1 MSLRSPPLAAPAR
14 LWLQEAL
21 SAAGL
26 PADAGPDALAMQAE
40 GRAMRD
46 TLAADLATLPGLQT
60 VLALGPDEAPRPGG
74 EAPPAAV
81 SPLARLREAAA
92 RHDAVWAI
100 APECGGELLAWAE
113 AVAAAGRARWIGPRP
128 EAIRRASSKGLTLA
142 AWAAAGLETPAP
154 DQAAA
159 DAPWIVKP
167 EDGAGGLFTHRHPD
181 RAAAEAEAARRR
193 AAGEAV
199 RVEPWIAGEAL
210 SFSLRVP
217 PDGGAPELLA
227 CNRQRLHWRPAD
239 GLAVAELGPVD
250 SGALDADP
258 RRPAW
263 AAWAARAVAALPGL
277 AGFVGI
283 DAVLSPQRGL
293 VGLEL
298 NPRLT
303 SAYVGLP
310 PARRRALLRAVLA
323 DFGLGPDALAGARP
337 PVAAGVAC

>member
-1 MSLRSPPLAAPAR
+1 MSGPHPPAAAPAR
-14 LWLQEAL
+14 LWLHEAL

-26 PADAGPDALAMQAE
+26 PAGAGPDEIAMQAE

-46 TLAADLATLPGLQT
+46 TLAADLATLPGLHLT
-60 VLALGPDEAPRPGG
+60 LALGPDEAPRPGG
-74 EAPPAAV
+74 EAPQPGAT
-81 SPLARLREAAA
+81 PLARLCDAAR

-113 AVAAAGRARWIGPRP
+113 AVAAAGRARWIGPAP
-128 EAIRRASSKGLTLA
+128 EAIRRATSKGLTLA
-142 AWAAAGLETPAP
+142 AWAAAGLRTPAP
-154 DQAAA
+154 DQAPA

-167 EDGAGGLFTHRHPD
+167 EDGAGGLHTHRHPH

-217 PDGGAPELLA
+217 PGGGAPELLA
-227 CNRQRLHWRPAD
+227 CNRQCLHWRPAGGRD
-239 GLAVAELGPVD
+239 VAELGPVD

-283 DAVLSPQRGL
+283 DAVLSPQHGL

-323 DFGLGPDALAGARP
+323 DFGLGPEALPGARQP
-337 PVAAGVAC
+337 KVEGAAC